1 MRGKINREYLTIL
14 RQEQIS
20 THTTAVFALKLS
32 NRVCS
37 RLRIRMHCK
46 YVKNRPKR
54 HVDKLENYVCDKEVV
69 KRALEAAAG
78 GCRELGTSM
87 TTLMDLLQ
95 ILQEYA
101 KTLGYTITVDV
112 IDGQHS
118 SELMV

>member
-1 MRGKINREYLTIL
+1 M
-14 RQEQIS
+14 
-20 THTTAVFALKLS
+20 
-32 NRVCS
+32 
-37 RLRIRMHCK
+37 
-46 YVKNRPKR
+46 
-54 HVDKLENYVCDKEVV
+54 

-78 GCRELGTSM
+78 GCRELGASM